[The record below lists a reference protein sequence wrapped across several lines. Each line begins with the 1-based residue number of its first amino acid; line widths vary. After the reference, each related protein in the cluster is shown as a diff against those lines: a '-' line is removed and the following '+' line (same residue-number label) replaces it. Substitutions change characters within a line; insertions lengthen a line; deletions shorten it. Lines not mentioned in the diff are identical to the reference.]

1 MKPPLPLALAKV
13 KAIYSFSWCFY
24 APSTEPIV
32 NVPTE
37 GVPACPTTAEAPMI
51 LACYIATLYS
61 KYGLFDN
68 EAIPAKVPKLVVTG
82 AFHIFSNADYV

>member
-1 MKPPLPLALAKV
+1 M
-13 KAIYSFSWCFY
+13 YSFSRCFY
-24 APSTEPIV
+24 ALSTETIV

>member
-1 MKPPLPLALAKV
+1 MKPPLPVALAKV
-13 KAIYSFSWCFY
+13 NVIYSFSQCFY

-32 NVPTE
+32 SVPTE
-37 GVPACPTTAEAPMI
+37 GVSACPTTAEAPMI
-51 LACYIATLYS
+51 LACYIATLCS

>member
-1 MKPPLPLALAKV
+1 
-13 KAIYSFSWCFY
+13 
-24 APSTEPIV
+24 
-32 NVPTE
+32 
-37 GVPACPTTAEAPMI
+37 MI

-68 EAIPAKVPKLVVTG
+68 EAIPAKVPQLVVTG